1 MQIAKK
7 GSHNGSQKCCV
18 MKHAPFKSAEGEGF
32 EPPDPGRPLVFETNA
47 IDRSAILP

>member
-1 MQIAKK
+1 MQVAKK
-7 GSHNGSQKCCV
+7 KGAIMAPKNVV
-18 MKHAPFKSAEGEGF
+18 MKHALFKSAEGEGF